1 MKQNYRRERPFK
13 NIIQILFFIQIM
25 KFLKTTREKQALL
38 SCSNLN
44 YYYL

>member
-1 MKQNYRRERPFK
+1 MRK
-13 NIIQILFFIQIM
+13 NFNGLFSGGALSKIKNRAI
-25 KFLKTTREKQALL
+25 KTTREKQALL